1 MGKIFL
7 NPQDVPSA
15 KLAEFFCT
23 IDGRR
28 YSMLNAKNFE
38 ATASVSNADVPRLG
52 AMITGKKANGLEVK
66 LSFTVYKCSPMFDN
80 MIETYKN
87 TGTLPRFECQVTQ
100 EDKASKCGRDTKIY
114 KECIIDGDV
123 LLSMFDAD
131 GEFIEQSIEAYAMD
145 FDSTESYTE
154 PDYM

>member
-1 MGKIFL
+1 MGNTFF
-7 NPQDVPSA
+7 NPKDAASA

-23 IDGRR
+23 VNGRR

-52 AMITGKKANGLEVK
+52 AMITGKKPNGLEIK
-66 LSFTVYKCSPMFDN
+66 LSFTVYKCSPMFDD

-87 TGTLPRFECQVTQ
+87 TGVLPTFECQVTS
-100 EDKASKCGRDTKIY
+100 EDKATSTGKDTKIY
-114 KECIIDGDV
+114 NDCIIDGDV
-123 LLSMFDAD
+123 LLSMFDAEGD
-131 GEFIEQSIEAYAMD
+131 FIEQEIEAFAMD
-145 FDSTESYTE
+145 YTTKDKYTE

>member
-80 MIETYKN
+80 MIEQYKN
-87 TGTLPRFECQVTQ
+87 TGIMPTFECQVTS
-100 EDKASKCGRDTKIY
+100 EDGATSIGKDTKIY
-114 KECIIDGDV
+114 SDCVIDGDV
-123 LLSMFDAD
+123 LLSMFDAE
-131 GEFIEQSIEAYAMD
+131 GEFIEQEIEAFAMD
-145 FDSTESYTE
+145 FNTKDKYTE

>member
-1 MGKIFL
+1 MGNTFL

-23 IDGRR
+23 VDGRR

-38 ATASVSNADVPRLG
+38 AKASVSNSDVPRLG
-52 AMITGKKANGLEVK
+52 SMITGKKTNGLEVK

-80 MIETYKN
+80 IIETYKN
-87 TGTLPRFECQVTQ
+87 TGVMPTFECQVTS
-100 EDKASKCGRDTKIY
+100 EDGATSIGKDTKIY
-114 KECIIDGDV
+114 SDCVIDGDV
-123 LLSMFDAD
+123 LLSMFDAE
-131 GEFIEQSIEAYAMD
+131 GEFIEQEIEAFAMD
-145 FDSTESYTE
+145 FNTKDKYTE

>member
-1 MGKIFL
+1 MSKIFL

-80 MIETYKN
+80 MIEQYKN
-87 TGTLPRFECQVTQ
+87 TGIMPTFECQVTS
-100 EDKASKCGRDTKIY
+100 EDGATSIGKDTKIY
-114 KECIIDGDV
+114 SDCVIDGDV
-123 LLSMFDAD
+123 LLSMFDAE
-131 GEFIEQSIEAYAMD
+131 GEFIEQEIEAFAMD
-145 FDSTESYTE
+145 FNTKDKYVE
-154 PDYM
+154 PEYM